1 MSPPQVSPY
10 LCWNDGRRFL
20 CIPGGGAVL
29 RLELTEKAA
38 LNLLADLATSFRP
51 PWNWPCDPSCDKP
64 SETARKAPP
73 YDPQAADIA
82 VKPVNS

>member
-38 LNLLADLATSFRP
+38 LNLLADLATSFGRP
-51 PWNWPCDPSCDKP
+51 GIGRATHRATSHPKP
-64 SETARKAPP
+64 PAKRRRTTRKPLIL
-73 YDPQAADIA
+73 Q
-82 VKPVNS
+82 